1 MSENNIELLTIEKVS
16 EILHISKQKVNALI
30 KRGDLPAI
38 VIGPRSRRIA
48 VADLENYLKNSVLY
62 KQGH

>member
-1 MSENNIELLTIEKVS
+1 MSEKNIELLTIEKVS

-38 VIGPRSRRIA
+38 VIGPRSRRIS
-48 VADLENYLKNSVLY
+48 ADDLNEYIKKSKKAGQL
-62 KQGH
+62 

>member
-1 MSENNIELLTIEKVS
+1 MSEKNIELLTIEKVS

-38 VIGPRSRRIA
+38 VIGPRSRRIS
-48 VADLENYLKNSVLY
+48 ADDLNGYIKKSKKAGQL
-62 KQGH
+62 

>member
-1 MSENNIELLTIEKVS
+1 MSEKNIELLTIEKVS

-30 KRGDLPAI
+30 KSGELPVIA
-38 VIGPRSRRIA
+38 IGPRSRRIA

-62 KQGH
+62 KQEH

>member
-30 KRGDLPAI
+30 KNGELPAI
-38 VIGPRSRRIA
+38 VIGPRSRRIL
-48 VADLENYLKNSVLY
+48 ADDLSGYIKKNKKV
-62 KQGH
+62 G

>member
-30 KRGDLPAI
+30 KNGELPAI

-48 VADLENYLKNSVLY
+48 ADDLTGYIRRSKKV
-62 KQGH
+62 G